1 MSDIFNQVIN
11 YIKTTGYNPY
21 SDDKIN
27 KSDIF
32 YIDTLNHHYSSL
44 SKELE
49 FVTSNHDVDSVLELG
64 SYLSVGAHIAR
75 GLNVPNVSASDMY
88 ELSDDSN
95 YKKWLSK
102 KNIMYEHYD
111 LTKEPTDDH
120 SDKYDCIIFQ
130 ETLEHIPHNP
140 VRTLINVNKMLKTN
154 GILIFSVPN
163 FFSLRSMI
171 NILKTSHPYVKEE
184 EFLDIGSTTEKSG
197 VHWIEFN
204 TKLIKR
210 LVDFSNY
217 ETITYHKNNINY
229 GSKKNYVLKNI
240 FRTILPF
247 VFDQHRF
254 ILKKARPFS
263 EYISSRKKVH
273 AEHEAMNL

>member
-32 YIDTLNHHYSSL
+32 YIDTLNHHYTSL
-44 SKELE
+44 FKEIE
-49 FVTSNHDVDSVLELG
+49 YVTSNYNIDSLLELG

-75 GLNVPNVSASDMY
+75 GLNVSNVSSSDMY
-88 ELSDDSN
+88 KLNNDSN

-102 KNIMYEHYD
+102 KDIVYEHYD
-111 LTKEPTDDH
+111 LTREPTIDH
-120 SDKYDCIIFQ
+120 SEKYDCIIFQ

-163 FFSLRSMI
+163 FFSLRSII
-171 NILKTSHPYVKEE
+171 NILKASHPYVIEE

-210 LVDFSNY
+210 LVNFSNF
-217 ETITYHKNNINY
+217 ETITYTKNNINY
-229 GSKKNYVLKNI
+229 GSTKNYIIKNI
-240 FRTILPF
+240 FKLILPF

-254 ILKKARPFS
+254 ILKKEKPFS

-273 AEHEAMNL
+273 AEHEAMNR